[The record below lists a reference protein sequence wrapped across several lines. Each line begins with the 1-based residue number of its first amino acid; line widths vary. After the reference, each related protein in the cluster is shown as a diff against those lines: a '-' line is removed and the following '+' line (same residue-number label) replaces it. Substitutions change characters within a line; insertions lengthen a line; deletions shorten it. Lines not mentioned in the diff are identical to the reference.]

1 MRNTVNNMV
10 RVESQTIYAGDVS
23 ERSKLNDLEKRVN
36 AFKFNTRWENFRKRR
51 TAMIVKYASL
61 RRFYFWSRKV
71 KGHMIIRQYMHR
83 CLARAVVVRR
93 RNLLMFYVIRWI
105 ARANIKYRKFS
116 LDHQH
121 GTYAT

>member
-10 RVESQTIYAGDVS
+10 RVESQMLYAGDVS

-51 TAMIVKYASL
+51 TAMIVRYASL

-71 KGHMIIRQYMHR
+71 KGLMIIR
-83 CLARAVVVRR
+83 
-93 RNLLMFYVIRWI
+93 
-105 ARANIKYRKFS
+105 
-116 LDHQH
+116 
-121 GTYAT
+121 